1 MYAPVHLSRQSSLR
15 DTECKHSTRVGSG
28 VDWPELEM
36 LRNDL
41 AGAVRRGGLPP
52 QAVDEPEMMEADRLA
67 RITLADVDHVRQ
79 WERMHP
85 SQRSGERR
93 RQELGD
99 AMRRLLALLE
109 P

>member
-1 MYAPVHLSRQSSLR
+1 MHLFRQSSFE
-15 DTECKHSTRVGSG
+15 DTYSKHSARCEMMA
-28 VDWPELEM
+28 DWDELEM

-41 AGAVRRGGLPP
+41 ADAVRRGGFHGIPP
-52 QAVDEPEMMEADRLA
+52 QPLIEPEMMEADRLA

-85 SQRSGERR
+85 NQRSGDGR

-99 AMRRLLALLE
+99 AMRRLLALLA